1 MVLLSISL
9 TATTSSS
16 AFLTEP
22 KSYST
27 NETSW
32 QRHAPG
38 TELRSLGPE
47 LTVPSLLQLESR
59 AACVLLHIIL
69 HNNRPL
75 HCFFTAHLLS
85 YLWPEYQH

>member
-16 AFLTEP
+16 AILTEP

-27 NETSW
+27 NEASW

-38 TELRSLGPE
+38 AEPGFMGFE
-47 LTVPSLLQLESR
+47 LTVPSLLLLECQ
-59 AACVLLHIIL
+59 AACVLALYNYRTLHYSL
-69 HNNRPL
+69 
-75 HCFFTAHLLS
+75 TVHLFS
-85 YLWPEYQH
+85 Y